1 MTNHKSGHNHSGRE
15 SIKRDKS
22 RQKRHK
28 QRLKQRFKKLP
39 VHVKKKVRV
48 VTNLLG
54 SVNVAVDVSKTTNSC
69 YLTVCGLFVVR
80 ISDHALG
87 IRPPGSITPAISY
100 HKNWALTRTK
110 LIRDL
115 LGVVK

>member
-1 MTNHKSGHNHSGRE
+1 MTNHKTGHSHNDRE

-28 QRLKQRFKKLP
+28 QRFKQRFKQLP

-48 VTNLLG
+48 VTGLLG
-54 SVNVAVDVSKTTNSC
+54 SVNVAVDISKTTNSC

-80 ISDHALG
+80 ISDHPLG
-87 IRPPGSITPAISY
+87 FRPPGSVKPALCY
-100 HKNWALTRTK
+100 ATKRVLTEAR
-110 LIRDL
+110 LVDDL